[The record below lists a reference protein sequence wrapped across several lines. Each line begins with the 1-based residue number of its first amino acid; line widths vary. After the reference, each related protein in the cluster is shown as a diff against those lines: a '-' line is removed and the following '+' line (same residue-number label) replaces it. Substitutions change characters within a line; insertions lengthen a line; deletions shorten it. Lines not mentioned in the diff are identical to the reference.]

1 MKIGNG
7 KHEQNISQISEQ
19 KKKLQK
25 DDHFYF
31 TLVQNSYILEKR
43 QAAKTGIR
51 KSANSRG
58 SNNRA
63 LIRV

>member
-43 QAAKTGIR
+43 QRQQKQELENLLTVEVQITEP
-51 KSANSRG
+51 
-58 SNNRA
+58 
-63 LIRV
+63 

>member
-7 KHEQNISQISEQ
+7 KQEQNISQISEQ

-43 QAAKTGIR
+43 QRQQKQELENLLTVEVQITEP
-51 KSANSRG
+51 
-58 SNNRA
+58 
-63 LIRV
+63 